1 MEQEPERDGLP
12 AGDPR
17 WGVPWLKG
25 LRRPPQDA
33 AWPRLMTVPHPRAAG
48 SLGAEFVAWSK
59 ERTGRDLRWWQRLA
73 AARMLEVDSDGR
85 LVWETILLTV
95 PRQLGK
101 SWLLREL
108 ILWRLNQSDRFG
120 EPQDVLHTG
129 KDLRIC
135 MEVQRPARIWARTLG
150 GKYRVSESNGK
161 EVIELVEAGS
171 RWLIAAQ
178 ESVYGYSVSL
188 AGVDEAWK
196 VRPQVVEEG
205 LEPTMVER
213 EQAQLLLVSTAHRLA
228 TSLMLGRR
236 GAALDALETGD
247 GSLLL
252 EWSAPPGSDLE
263 DVAAWRQ
270 ASSHWSPRRERTI
283 RQHLE
288 AAQSGTLRDP
298 DEPDPVASFRSQWLN
313 QWPATPASML
323 GNAEPLLPAGLWAD
337 RAVEGLVSSG
347 PIWVALE
354 DNYGKDAAVAA
365 VGMLDDGRLE
375 VDGWRCDDWDSA
387 VESVEQLAEFR
398 PVRQLLVGASLIDR
412 FPSGMTPPPLPAG
425 GAQTRVGLA
434 VFRDLAAG
442 GQIVHDVNT
451 RDVDEAVAAT
461 DVREAPSGL
470 LIVRGP
476 RYLIHAV
483 VWAVA
488 AAHKPAPVLAV
499 R

>member
-1 MEQEPERDGLP
+1 
-12 AGDPR
+12 
-17 WGVPWLKG
+17 
-25 LRRPPQDA
+25 
-33 AWPRLMTVPHPRAAG
+33 
-48 SLGAEFVAWSK
+48 
-59 ERTGRDLRWWQRLA
+59 
-73 AARMLEVDSDGR
+73 
-85 LVWETILLTV
+85 
-95 PRQLGK
+95 
-101 SWLLREL
+101 
-108 ILWRLNQSDRFG
+108 
-120 EPQDVLHTG
+120 
-129 KDLRIC
+129 LRIC

-347 PIWVALE
+347 PIWWRWRTIT
-354 DNYGKDAAVAA
+354 
-365 VGMLDDGRLE
+365 GRT
-375 VDGWRCDDWDSA
+375 
-387 VESVEQLAEFR
+387 R
-398 PVRQLLVGASLIDR
+398 PSPL
-412 FPSGMTPPPLPAG
+412 SGCSTTAGLRLMGG
-425 GAQTRVGLA
+425 GATIGIARSRVWSSS
-434 VFRDLAAG
+434 
-442 GQIVHDVNT
+442 
-451 RDVDEAVAAT
+451 
-461 DVREAPSGL
+461 PSSG
-470 LIVRGP
+470 RFGSCWWG
-476 RYLIHAV
+476 R
-483 VWAVA
+483 
-488 AAHKPAPVLAV
+488 